1 MSDLDEVTQALLD
14 ACQAALAW
22 VEAIEHGNATTDLN
36 QLYDRWVPL
45 MRAAVTRAGYD
56 PP

>member
-22 VEAIEHGNATTDLN
+22 VDAIEYGNSATDLN
-36 QLYDRWVPL
+36 LLYDLWVPM
-45 MRAAVTRAGYD
+45 MRAAVARAGND
-56 PP
+56 SS

>member
-22 VEAIEHGNATTDLN
+22 VDAIEDGNSTTDLN
-36 QLYDRWVPL
+36 QLYDRWVPM
-45 MRAAVTRAGYD
+45 MRAAVTRARSD